1 MKPAD
6 GYNYQP
12 VMIITLLQNNGK
24 ATREKI
30 EEELKKNNHHHL
42 PWKTTE
48 YPFKV
53 LVNHKVCKYNESDK
67 IYELLDFETFPD
79 DNSQWQSVLVTKCK
93 ERMGKAK
100 SFSKIESKSCMLLMH
115 KPKNK
120 WRDELGKRYHY
131 NIKTVHYSKDIKPG
145 TKTIWFYRKAKK
157 YHFWGYGEVSSILDF
172 SSSSGIVE

>member
-30 EEELKKNNHHHL
+30 EEELMKNDSRYVRGNNL
-42 PWKTTE
+42 P
-48 YPFKV
+48 FDV
-53 LVNHKVCKYNESDK
+53 LIKNKVCGYNKSDK
-67 IYELLDFETFPD
+67 TYELLDFETFPD

-93 ERMGKAK
+93 ERMGEAK
-100 SFSKIESKSCMLLMH
+100 RFSKIESKSYMLLMH
-115 KPKNK
+115 KNTKKNK

-157 YHFWGYGEVSSILDF
+157 YHFW
-172 SSSSGIVE
+172 